1 MPYVMVKMFEGR
13 TEEQKQL
20 LAEKVTQAVH
30 ESIGASKESIVV
42 FIEDMK
48 KEDYAVGGKLFS
60 QR

>member
-1 MPYVMVKMFEGR
+1 MFEGR

>member
-1 MPYVMVKMFEGR
+1 MPYVTVKMFEGR